1 MCKKNLLHKR
11 RRRDAMKYCRAR
23 ASRRIWRRSSARQGI
38 DLKLRKAKVGGRIFY
53 LSCAGLL
60 AAANGLSQE
69 SSCKPGASSASAPS
83 ENATVSGPSGALQA
97 VLSAACSQNQ
107 TEFVGF
113 LTARN
118 KEAFSRMT
126 PTARVALMKRFV
138 LLNEPGKPTAS
149 TNPAGRPILRCQT
162 PGITTEMQIGGAELR
177 DNIAFLPMELRDAT
191 DTTGASV
198 HQITMGLIRE
208 DGDWKLLSLGLLL
221 LDLPALEVEW
231 DSAEIDSTE
240 KSAIAAL
247 AKVAGAVEAYR
258 NKYLRLPAS
267 LANLGP
273 PLHGAANAESAGLVD
288 SDLANGIK
296 NGYTIRYV
304 IVVANTVG
312 APAKYELAAT
322 PLQYGRTGRRS
333 FFRDSNGGLH
343 AADRGG
349 AVGSEADPKI
359 E

>member
-1 MCKKNLLHKR
+1 VKSPKFIVPRQIFFLCCAILLV
-11 RRRDAMKYCRAR
+11 ATNSRA
-23 ASRRIWRRSSARQGI
+23 
-38 DLKLRKAKVGGRIFY
+38 
-53 LSCAGLL
+53 
-60 AAANGLSQE
+60 QE
-69 SSCKPGASSASAPS
+69 SSSKPGGSFAGAPA
-83 ENATVSGPSGALQA
+83 EAATSGGPSAALKG

-107 TEFVGF
+107 AEFGRF

-118 KEAFSRMT
+118 REAFIRMT
-126 PTARVALMKRFV
+126 PQARISLMKRLV

-149 TNPAGRPILRCQT
+149 ANPGGRPILRCQT
-162 PGITTEMQIGGAELR
+162 PDVTTEMQIGGAELR
-177 DNIAFLPMELRDAT
+177 ENIAFLPMELRDAT

-198 HQITMGLIRE
+198 RQITMGLVRE

-231 DSAEIDSTE
+231 DAAEIDSTE

-247 AKVAGAVEAYR
+247 AKLAGAVEAYR
-258 NKYLRLPAS
+258 NKYLHLPAS

-273 PLHGAANAESAGLVD
+273 PLHGTPNGESSGLVD

-296 NGYTIRYV
+296 NGYSIRYV
-304 IVVANTVG
+304 IVGASTVG

-349 AVGSEADPKI
+349 AVGSEADPKV

>member
-1 MCKKNLLHKR
+1 MKSPTFIVHGQILL
-11 RRRDAMKYCRAR
+11 
-23 ASRRIWRRSSARQGI
+23 
-38 DLKLRKAKVGGRIFY
+38 
-53 LSCAGLL
+53 LSCAILLL
-60 AAANGLSQE
+60 AVNGGAQE
-69 SSCKPGASSASAPS
+69 SSSKPGGSFASAPGEAVTS
-83 ENATVSGPSGALQA
+83 GGPSAALKA

-107 TEFVGF
+107 TEFVRF

-118 KEAFSRMT
+118 REAFSRMT
-126 PTARVALMKRFV
+126 PQARVSLMKRFV

-149 TNPAGRPILRCQT
+149 ANPAGRPILRCQT
-162 PGITTEMQIGGAELR
+162 PDVTTEMQIGGAELR
-177 DNIAFLPMELRDAT
+177 ENIAFLPMELRDAT

-198 HQITMGLIRE
+198 RQITIGLVRE

-240 KSAIAAL
+240 KNAVEVL
-247 AKVAGAVEAYR
+247 TMVAGAVEAYR
-258 NKYLRLPAS
+258 NKYLRLPES

-273 PLHGAANAESAGLVD
+273 PIHGAANGESAGLLD

-296 NGYTIRYV
+296 NGYSIRYV
-304 IVVANTVG
+304 IVGASTVG

-343 AADRGG
+343 AADRRG
-349 AVGSEADPKI
+349 AVGSEADPKV